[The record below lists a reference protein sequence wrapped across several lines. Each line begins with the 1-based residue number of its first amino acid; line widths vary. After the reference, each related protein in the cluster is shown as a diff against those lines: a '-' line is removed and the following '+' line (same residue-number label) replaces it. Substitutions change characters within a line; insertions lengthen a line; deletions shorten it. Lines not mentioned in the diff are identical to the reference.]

1 MRSLLLLLLACH
13 QGPASPGGGDDTDTT
28 DTTADTTGGPGGGP
42 GGGGGGEDTVDTD
55 LPRCTTTCWSWGT
68 RAPSPR
74 PGGAGGAFQELYTEG
89 CNFYGLEQGVC
100 PDTFTCEGRR
110 EVAHYET
117 FSQSIDPCVGDL
129 GPHTLVIDVP
139 LVGDAP
145 AEPTVPVHLHFT
157 LSGEIWPGGGEPGQA
172 GRVVFT
178 RNAVGDD
185 TAITV
190 EAEMPVTRNGRV
202 DVDLPAGTWTVG
214 FSPLHTTPLDTTRW
228 PTIGSVGTLQ
238 VIEEEEV
245 VEVDVNAASLTIPLR
260 VDGDVV
266 TEVPA
271 GVSGLTLGLWSPS
284 HGSIA
289 RMLTAG
295 DSLSQPFIVE
305 PDLWDLTLTVQ
316 SDGLVW
322 PNGGVTVLEQAVAP
336 LVPNVIPV
344 SLQTAAVS
352 GEVLIDRAR
361 PALAD
366 GVKVWW
372 GAQGF
377 AVGQTSVGRY
387 AGRVWAG
394 QTYVVSLD
402 GNGAIHPAADLRIQ
416 AAAAPGVVDVRA
428 TTASMSGVVTLNR
441 ATPGRGTRG
450 SVQLLSASGGSIYHT
465 LATSGDAAFSARV
478 WQESYDVWV
487 VGDGDDLPGGP
498 ILALP
503 AQAPRDGLTINVT
516 GFDVDLTLTVNGRA
530 PDETSGIR
538 GAFILTPVDPT
549 THAPLTGDPY
559 YNAEG
564 HAVVPGTGA
573 AVGSVLMPRG
583 TFSVAFQPSDL
594 ELPVGNAE
602 LGVIDLTADL
612 RRTYDLQTVTWNID
626 LQHNGANL
634 PVPATGDR
642 GYVMVNSGTAFLPA
656 RGASRVQVET
666 WPGPTSVL
674 WVCPED
680 TCGLTPPKW
689 FLTLYSGLITER

>member
-1 MRSLLLLLLACH
+1 MRALLLLLLACH
-13 QGPASPGGGDDTDTT
+13 QGPASPGGGDDTTDTT
-28 DTTADTTGGPGGGP
+28 DTTADTTGGPGGGGP
-42 GGGGGGEDTVDTD
+42 GGGEDTVDTD
-55 LPRCTTTCWSWGT
+55 LPACTTTCWSWGT
-68 RAPSPR
+68 PTPSPR
-74 PGGAGGAFQELYTEG
+74 PGGAGGAWQEIYTEG
-89 CNFYGLEQGVC
+89 CNHFGLEPGVC
-100 PDTFTCEGRR
+100 PDNFVCEGRR
-110 EVAHYET
+110 VVTRYPT
-117 FSQSIDPCVGDL
+117 YSQAIDPCVGDL

-145 AEPTVPVHLHFT
+145 DEPSVPVHLHFT
-157 LSGEIWPGGGEPGQA
+157 LAGEIWPGGGEPGQA
-172 GRVVFT
+172 GRVVFN

-185 TAITV
+185 TPLTV

-214 FSPLHTTPLDTTRW
+214 FSPLYTTPLDSTRW

-245 VEVDVNAASLTIPLR
+245 VEVNVNAVSLTVPLR
-260 VDGDVV
+260 VDGSVV
-266 TEVPA
+266 SEVPA

-284 HGSIA
+284 HGAIA

-305 PDLWDLTLTVQ
+305 PDSWDLTLTVQ

-322 PNGGVTVLEQAVAP
+322 PNGGVTVLEQPVLP

-366 GVKVWW
+366 GVAVWW
-372 GAQGF
+372 GAQAF
-377 AVGQTSVGRY
+377 AVGRPSTGRY
-387 AGRVWAG
+387 EGRVWAG

-402 GNGAIHPAADLRIQ
+402 GNPTLHPSDTLRVQ
-416 AAAAPGVVDVRA
+416 AAASPGVVDVRA
-428 TTASMSGVVTLNR
+428 TTASMSGVVTLDR

-450 SVQLLSASGGSIYHT
+450 NVQLIDAAGTSSYLT
-465 LATSGDAAFSARV
+465 LATSGDAAFSERV
-478 WQESYDVWV
+478 WQQTYDVWV
-487 VGDGDDLPGGP
+487 VGNGEDLPGGA
-498 ILALP
+498 ILALQ
-503 AQAPRDGLTINVT
+503 AQAPRDGLTVNVT
-516 GFDVDLTLTVNGRA
+516 GVDVDLTLTVNGRA

-538 GAFILTPVDPT
+538 GAFLLTPVDPT
-549 THAPLTGDPY
+549 THDPLTGPTY

-564 HAVVPGTGA
+564 HAVVPGAGA

-583 TFSVAFQPSDL
+583 SYAVAFQPSDL
-594 ELPVGNAE
+594 DVPVGTAD

-612 RRTYDLQTVTWNID
+612 RRTYDVQTVTWNIE

-642 GYVMVNSGTAFLPA
+642 GYLFVGNTIAPLPA
-656 RGASRVQVET
+656 RGPARVQVET
-666 WPGPTSVL
+666 SPGPVTPFWS
-674 WVCPED
+674 CDEA
-680 TCGLTPPKW
+680 TCGLTPRSS
-689 FLTLYSGLITER
+689 FLILYSGLLTEP